1 MSGGLD
7 VSVLVPFRDDEEHV
21 GALARRL
28 AAHLRALGLSFE
40 LLFVD
45 EDARD
50 NSVALLHLLRDRE
63 IPELRVL
70 TASGALGF
78 AVAARVARGRTLW
91 FFDVA
96 EADAPLAPFAW
107 ARRRVDE
114 GVDVV
119 RVSGRFTVARRTRV
133 WPVVA
138 GLPGRGEAFAAALAA
153 RARRRKLTVEAAA
166 AREPRLLARLL
177 QAFSRA

>member
-1 MSGGLD
+1 MSGGPD
-7 VSVLVPFRDDEEHV
+7 VSVVVPFRDDEERV

-28 AAHLRALGLSFE
+28 AAHLRALGLTFE

-50 NSVALLHLLRDRE
+50 NSVALLLLLRDRE
-63 IPELRVL
+63 LRELRVL

-78 AVAARVARGRTLW
+78 AVGARVARGRTLW
-91 FFDVA
+91 FLDVA
-96 EADAPLAPFAW
+96 QAAAPLAPFAW
-107 ARRRVDE
+107 ARRRLAE

-119 RVSGRFTVARRTRV
+119 RVSGRFTVVRRART

-138 GLPGRGEAFAAALAA
+138 GLPGRGDAFAAALAA
-153 RARRRKLTVEAAA
+153 RAHRRRLAVETVA
-166 AREPRLLARLL
+166 ARDAPLLARLL
-177 QAFSRA
+177 GALSRV